1 MSTLFPR
8 RSSGVLLHPT
18 SLPGRHGS
26 GTLGWEARRF
36 VDFLEASGQ
45 SLWQVL
51 PLGPTGF
58 GHSPYSALS
67 AFAGNPLLIS
77 PELLLEEGLL
87 EKDDL
92 PPESPSSPQ
101 KADFERAE
109 GESERFLRKA
119 YERFLRLACDSTE
132 FHRFCEAQR
141 DWLEAYALYRALKG
155 RFGEQSWLDWPA
167 EYARPEAEALA
178 RFRREQ
184 AKEID
189 FHRFVQ
195 YLFFR
200 QWRQI
205 RQYANRRGIRIIG
218 DLPIYVA
225 MDSADT
231 WGQRDIFQLDE
242 RFRPR
247 EVGGVPPDYF
257 NENGQLWGNPVYDWE
272 RIEQTGYAWWI
283 RRLRHAL
290 SLVDIVRIDHFRG
303 FASYYA
309 IPYGEETA
317 KKGRWRKGPGA
328 DLFTALEAALGDL
341 PIIVEDLGLI
351 TDEVI
356 ELREQFG
363 FPGIKLLQ
371 FAFDSG
377 DEHGNDF
384 IPYRYRQHC
393 VVYTGTHDNDTT
405 LGWFQSA
412 SPEDR
417 KKALEYMNVDGS
429 DIVWDFIRLGLASV
443 ADAFIVPMQDV
454 LGLGTEHRMNY
465 PGSPEGNWLW
475 RFQWDQLPES
485 TVSKLAYLTKLYGR

>member
-1 MSTLFPR
+1 MSALFPR
-8 RSSGVLLHPT
+8 RASGVLLHPT

-26 GTLGWEARRF
+26 GTLGLEARRF
-36 VDFLEASGQ
+36 VDFLAASGQ
-45 SLWQVL
+45 TLWQVL

-77 PELLLEEGLL
+77 PELLFEEGLL
-87 EKDDL
+87 EKEEL
-92 PPESPSSPQ
+92 PPEPASPPQ
-101 KADFERAE
+101 QADFERAE
-109 GESERFLRKA
+109 GESERFLRRA
-119 YERFLRLACDSTE
+119 YGRFLQRSYDQSE
-132 FHRFCEAQR
+132 FRQFCGEQVE
-141 DWLEAYALYRALKG
+141 WLEEYACYRALK
-155 RFGEQSWLDWPA
+155 RHFGERSWLDWPA
-167 EYARPEAEALA
+167 EYARSEAQALA
-178 RFRREQ
+178 CFRQEQ

-189 FHRFVQ
+189 YHRFVQ

-200 QWRQI
+200 QWRQL
-205 RQYANRRGIRIIG
+205 REYAKSRGIRIIG

-242 RFRPR
+242 CSRPR

-272 RIEQTGYAWWI
+272 RNAQTGYAWWI

-290 SLVDIVRIDHFRG
+290 RMVDIVRIDHFRG
-303 FASYYA
+303 FEAYYA

-317 KKGRWRKGPGA
+317 RNGRWRKGPGA
-328 DLFTALEAALGDL
+328 ALFTALKAALGDL
-341 PIIVEDLGLI
+341 PIIVEDLGVI
-351 TDEVI
+351 TPEVI
-356 ELREQFG
+356 DLREQFG

-377 DEHGNDF
+377 DANGNAF
-384 IPYRYRQHC
+384 IPFRYPHNC
-393 VVYTGTHDNDTT
+393 VVFTGTHDNDTT
-405 LGWFQSA
+405 LGWFHAA

-417 KKALEYMNVDGS
+417 KRALEYMNTDGS
-429 DIVWDFIRLGLASV
+429 DIGWDFIRLGLASV

-465 PGSPEGNWLW
+465 PGTLEGNWRW
-475 RFQWDQLPES
+475 RFQWDRLAES
-485 TVSKLAYLTKLYGR
+485 TVSKLAWLTKLYGR